1 MEGRERGRGGS
12 PGGQECQNEDGG
24 GTRLWRQKPQD
35 FAPAGWGPGEECR
48 EERVVFVLELSQ
60 RPSERRGP
68 AGSEAAT
75 ALPSE
80 GKLFITPGRPEVF
93 PCHSCWVTCV
103 T

>member
-1 MEGRERGRGGS
+1 M
-12 PGGQECQNEDGG
+12 
-24 GTRLWRQKPQD
+24 
-35 FAPAGWGPGEECR
+35 
-48 EERVVFVLELSQ
+48 VFVLELSQ

-68 AGSEAAT
+68 AGSEAAA